1 MSTDPYS
8 TTPAPVEPKRPR
20 FDVYT
25 AMLLVA
31 LVALM
36 IGVICLAVEMNR
48 YDWQIKPL

>member
-8 TTPAPVEPKRPR
+8 TTSAPVEPKWPR